1 MGGQGIYRGIV
12 RFFAAFAAALLC
24 ASVLCGEASAVSATA
39 RKTVSTGPLV
49 EGVRV
54 HQIGSSQILVELR
67 GTEMPLPAVSNG
79 GGAAIA
85 LYWRGARFPQ
95 NADRRD
101 WWDDFRWDVLKIEKG
116 GSERWTRRYE
126 DIPLVDE
133 IRVFPADGGAVM
145 EIIGPR
151 RLVVKNVSGMAGSSR
166 HRLILEAP
174 PDVTPPVPAPEPRPL
189 PPGDPLSVSEPV
201 TLELRD
207 ISLRDAFRMLAKLRG
222 LNLILDPSVPDSIT
236 TFSFD
241 GAPFREVFAYLLRMH
256 GLSYGVSGKTLVVGY
271 PAAVAKALGTVTTRR
286 YSVAYADIKT
296 LPALITSL
304 ASPGVEAVA
313 DERMRCLYITAPPE
327 GHRRV
332 EALMNRLDS
341 PGKQIMIEARLVEI
355 NDGAR
360 QEFESTLAAV
370 YNGWIFSYGSAG
382 LGGRYTYGNG
392 AVTPNVDPTGGTSPG
407 ELPIIGG
414 TDTDTSFPGYVA
426 DSAMKMVDA
435 ALRAM
440 ESDNKGKVLASPSVV
455 ALDGRKASVRLTHN
469 YLYQSG
475 VDENGNPEFTNQ
487 ETGPMLEFT
496 PALGRDGFIT
506 INMKISTGEIV
517 AFRRSGDSEAPET
530 TKREV
535 DTSIRV
541 RDGELFVIGGLY
553 QENKTNNVS
562 RVPVVGY
569 IPLLGEL
576 FKTRTTQH
584 SKSQMAFIAVPYILD
599 IPSGAV
605 EVIDMPG
612 DGLRM

>member
-1 MGGQGIYRGIV
+1 MGGLGIRRGLV
-12 RFFAAFAAALLC
+12 RYFAAFAAVLLC
-24 ASVLCGEASAVSATA
+24 AFALRGEADAASASA
-39 RKTVSTGPLV
+39 RKTAPSEPLV
-49 EGVRV
+49 EGVRL

-67 GTEMPLPAVSNG
+67 GTDMPLPAASNS

-95 NADRRD
+95 NTDHKD
-101 WWDDFRWDVLKIEKG
+101 WWDDFGWDVLKIEKSK
-116 GSERWTRRYE
+116 SERWTRRYD

-133 IRVFPADGGAVM
+133 IRVSPSGGGVLM
-145 EIIGPR
+145 EISGPR
-151 RLVVKNVSGMAGSSR
+151 RLAVKSVSGMAGSNR
-166 HRLILEAP
+166 HRLILETPSYAP
-174 PDVTPPVPAPEPRPL
+174 PTPTPKPKVP
-189 PPGDPLSVSEPV
+189 PPGDPLSVSRPV
-201 TLELRD
+201 TIELRD
-207 ISLRDAFRMLAKLRG
+207 AALRDVFRMLAKLRG
-222 LNLILDPSVPDSIT
+222 LNLILDPSVPNPPT
-236 TFSFD
+236 TISFA
-241 GAPFREVFAYLLRMH
+241 GAPFSEVFGYLLRMH
-256 GLSYGVSGKTLVVGY
+256 GLSYAVSGKTLVVGS
-271 PAAVAKALGTVTTRR
+271 PSGVAKTLGAVTTRR
-286 YSVAYADIKT
+286 YGVSYADIKT

-304 ASPGVEAVA
+304 VPIDLKAVA
-313 DERMRCLYITAPPE
+313 DERTRCLYITAPPE
-327 GHRRV
+327 GHRCV

-370 YNGWIFSYGSAG
+370 YNGWLFSYGSAG
-382 LGGRYTYGNG
+382 LGSRYTYGNG
-392 AVTPNVDPTGGTSPG
+392 AVTPNVDPTGSTRPG
-407 ELPIIGG
+407 ELPVIGG
-414 TDTDTSFPGYVA
+414 TDTGASFPGYVA

-435 ALRAM
+435 ALRVM
-440 ESDNKGKVLASPSVV
+440 ETDNKGKVLASPSVV
-455 ALDGRKASVRLTHN
+455 ALDGQKASVRLTHN

-506 INMKISTGEIV
+506 IKMKISTGEII

-562 RVPVVGY
+562 RVPVIGY

-605 EVIDMPG
+605 EAVDVPG
-612 DGLRM
+612 GGLRM

>member
-1 MGGQGIYRGIV
+1 MGGQGIRR
-12 RFFAAFAAALLC
+12 RFIRYCAAFAAVLLC
-24 ASVLCGEASAVSATA
+24 ASALCGAADAVTATA
-39 RKTVSTGPLV
+39 RKSAHTAPLL
-49 EGVRV
+49 EGVRL
-54 HQIGSSQILVELR
+54 HQIGSNQILVELR
-67 GTEMPLPAVSNG
+67 GTEMPLPAASDS

-95 NADRRD
+95 NTDRKD
-101 WWDDFRWDVLKIEKG
+101 WWDDFGWDVLKIEKG
-116 GSERWTRRYE
+116 ESERWTRRYE

-133 IRVFPADGGAVM
+133 IRVSPSGGGVLM
-145 EIIGPR
+145 EIVGPR
-151 RLVVKNVSGMAGSSR
+151 RLVVKSLSGMAGSNR

-174 PDVTPPVPAPEPRPL
+174 YDVPSPSAPKPKVP

-201 TLELRD
+201 TIELRD
-207 ISLRDAFRMLAKLRG
+207 AALRDVFRMLAKLRG
-222 LNLILDPSVPDSIT
+222 LNLILDPSVPNSPT
-236 TFSFD
+236 TISFA
-241 GAPFREVFAYLLRMH
+241 GAPFREVFGYLLRMH
-256 GLSYGVSGKTLVVGY
+256 GLSYSIAGKTLVVGS
-271 PAAVAKALGTVTTRR
+271 PAGVAKTLGPVTTRR
-286 YSVAYADIKT
+286 YSVSYADIKT

-304 ASPGVEAVA
+304 VPIDVKAVA
-313 DERMRCLYITAPPE
+313 DERMRCLYISAPPE

-332 EALMNRLDS
+332 EALLNRLDG

-370 YNGWIFSYGSAG
+370 YNGWLFSYGSTG

-392 AVTPNVDPTGGTSPG
+392 AVTPNVDPTGSTRPG

-414 TDTDTSFPGYVA
+414 TDTETSFPGYVA

-440 ESDNKGKVLASPSVV
+440 ETDNKGKVLASPSVV
-455 ALDGRKASVRLTHN
+455 ALDGQKASVRLTHN

-496 PALGRDGFIT
+496 PMLGRDRFIT
-506 INMKISTGEIV
+506 IKMKISTGEIV

-541 RDGELFVIGGLY
+541 RHGELFVIGGLY

-562 RVPVVGY
+562 RVPVIGY

-584 SKSQMAFIAVPYILD
+584 TKSQMAFIAVPYILD

-605 EVIDMPG
+605 EAIDMP
-612 DGLRM
+612 DGGLQM

>member
-1 MGGQGIYRGIV
+1 MGGQGIYR
-12 RFFAAFAAALLC
+12 RFVGRCAALVAVLLC
-24 ASVLCGEASAVSATA
+24 ALAFCGDAPAAASAERGVSAVPLIEGA
-39 RKTVSTGPLV
+39 RLY
-49 EGVRV
+49 
-54 HQIGSSQILVELR
+54 QMGSNQILLELR
-67 GTEMPLPAVSNG
+67 GTEMPLPASLD
-79 GGAAIA
+79 GGAAIT

-95 NADRRD
+95 NTDRKE
-101 WWDDFRWDVLKIEKG
+101 WWDDFGWEVFRLDKG
-116 GSERWTRRYE
+116 KSESWTRRYE

-133 IRVFPADGGAVM
+133 IRVSPRSGGVVM
-145 EIIGPR
+145 EVVGPR
-151 RLVVKNVSGMAGSSR
+151 KLIVKSLSGMAGSGR

-174 PDVTPPVPAPEPRPL
+174 SGAAPKLPAPAPKPL
-189 PPGDPLSVSEPV
+189 PPSDPMSAAAPV

-207 ISLRDAFRMLAKLRG
+207 VRLRDAFRMLAKLRS
-222 LNLILDPSVPDSIT
+222 LDLILDPSVPDHALT
-236 TFSFD
+236 VSFD
-241 GAPFREVFAYLLRMH
+241 GAPFRDVFAYLLRMN
-256 GLSYGVSGKTLVVGY
+256 GLSYALSGKTLVVGSSSG
-271 PAAVAKALGTVTTRR
+271 VAKTLGTVTTRR
-286 YSVAYADIKT
+286 YSVSYADVKA
-296 LPALITSL
+296 LPALISSL
-304 ASPGVEAVA
+304 VPLDVKPVA
-313 DERMRCLYITAPPE
+313 DERLRCLYITASPE
-327 GHRRV
+327 EHRRI
-332 EALMNRLDS
+332 EAIMNRADS

-392 AVTPNVDPTGGTSPG
+392 SVTPNVDPTGSTTLG

-414 TDTDTSFPGYVA
+414 TDNDTSFPGYVA

-455 ALDGRKASVRLTHN
+455 ALDGQKASVRLTHN

-517 AFRRSGDSEAPET
+517 SFRRSGDSEAPET

-535 DTSIRV
+535 DTSVRV

-553 QENKTNNVS
+553 QENKTSNIS
-562 RVPVVGY
+562 RVPVLGY
-569 IPLLGEL
+569 VPLLGEL
-576 FKTRTTQH
+576 FKTRTSQH
-584 SKSQMAFIAVPYILD
+584 TKSQMAFIAVPYILD

-605 EVIDMPG
+605 EVIDMPAS
-612 DGLRM
+612 GLRM

>member
-1 MGGQGIYRGIV
+1 MGGQGIRRGAV
-12 RFFAAFAAALLC
+12 RYFAALAAVLLC
-24 ASVLCGEASAVSATA
+24 VLALCGEAYAAAATA
-39 RKTVSTGPLV
+39 RKTAPRAPLV

-67 GTEMPLPAVSNG
+67 GTDMPLPAASNA

-95 NADRRD
+95 NTDRKD
-101 WWDDFRWDVLKIEKG
+101 WWDDFGWDVLRIEKG
-116 GSERWTRRYE
+116 KSERWTRRYE

-133 IRVFPADGGAVM
+133 IRVLSSDGGVIM

-151 RLVVKNVSGMAGSSR
+151 RLAVKSISGMAGSSR

-174 PDVTPPVPAPEPRPL
+174 PDVPAAPAPKQKPL

-201 TLELRD
+201 ALELRD
-207 ISLRDAFRMLAKLRG
+207 VLLHDAFRMLAKLCG
-222 LNLILDPSVPDSIT
+222 LNLILDPSVPNPPT
-236 TFSFD
+236 TISFD

-256 GLSYGVSGKTLVVGY
+256 GLSYGVSGKTLVVGL
-271 PAAVAKALGTVTTRR
+271 PSAVAKTLGTVTTRR
-286 YSVAYADIKT
+286 YSVSYADIKK

-304 ASPGVEAVA
+304 VSLDLKVVA

-327 GHRRV
+327 GHLCV
-332 EALMNRLDS
+332 EALLNRLDS

-392 AVTPNVDPTGGTSPG
+392 AVTPNVDPTGSTRPG

-455 ALDGRKASVRLTHN
+455 ALDGQKASVRLTHN

-506 INMKISTGEIV
+506 IKMKISTGEIV

-553 QENKTNNVS
+553 QENKTNNVT
-562 RVPVVGY
+562 RVPVIGY

-612 DGLRM
+612 GGLRM

>member
-1 MGGQGIYRGIV
+1 MSQFIELSDYDATIFRDILDTLV
-12 RFFAAFAAALLC
+12 R
-24 ASVLCGEASAVSATA
+24 EDET
-39 RKTVSTGPLV
+39 LV
-49 EGVRV
+49 EICEDRAIEEMRCYLSKRYDCNAIFNASGNARNQLILMMAIDIAVYHIFCIHNPQKLSDVRR
-54 HQIGSSQILVELR
+54 E
-67 GTEMPLPAVSNG
+67 
-79 GGAAIA
+79 
-85 LYWRGARFPQ
+85 
-95 NADRRD
+95 
-101 WWDDFRWDVLKIEKG
+101 
-116 GSERWTRRYE
+116 RYE
-126 DIPLVDE
+126 
-133 IRVFPADGGAVM
+133 RAV
-145 EIIGPR
+145 EW
-151 RLVVKNVSGMAGSSR
+151 LK
-166 HRLILEAP
+166 
-174 PDVTPPVPAPEPRPL
+174 
-189 PPGDPLSVSEPV
+189 
-201 TLELRD
+201 
-207 ISLRDAFRMLAKLRG
+207 
-222 LNLILDPSVPDSIT
+222 
-236 TFSFD
+236 
-241 GAPFREVFAYLLRMH
+241 
-256 GLSYGVSGKTLVVGY
+256 
-271 PAAVAKALGTVTTRR
+271 
-286 YSVAYADIKT
+286 
-296 LPALITSL
+296 
-304 ASPGVEAVA
+304 AVA
-313 DERMRCLYITAPPE
+313 DERMRCLYITASPE
-327 GHRRV
+327 GHSCV
-332 EALMNRLDS
+332 EALLNRLDS

-392 AVTPNVDPTGGTSPG
+392 AVTPNVDPTGSTRPG

-455 ALDGRKASVRLTHN
+455 ALDGQKASVRLTHN

-535 DTSIRV
+535 DTRIRV

-553 QENKTNNVS
+553 QENKTNNVT
-562 RVPVVGY
+562 RVPVIGY

-605 EVIDMPG
+605 EVIDMPSG
-612 DGLRM
+612 GLRM

>member
-1 MGGQGIYRGIV
+1 MGGQGIRRGLVIYA
-12 RFFAAFAAALLC
+12 AAFAAVLLSTFALC
-24 ASVLCGEASAVSATA
+24 SEAPAVTATA
-39 RKTVSTGPLV
+39 RKTVAAAPLI
-49 EGVRV
+49 EGIRL
-54 HQIGSSQILVELR
+54 HQIGACQVLVELR
-67 GTEMPLPAVSNG
+67 GTDMPLPDAWDG
-79 GGAAIA
+79 RGAAIA

-95 NADRRD
+95 NTDRKD
-101 WWDDFRWDVLKIEKG
+101 WWDDFGWDVLKIEKDRSG
-116 GSERWTRRYE
+116 RWTRRYE

-133 IRVFPADGGAVM
+133 IRVSPSGDGVLM
-145 EIIGPR
+145 EIVGPR
-151 RLVVKNVSGMAGSSR
+151 RLAVKSFSGMAGSSR
-166 HRLILEAP
+166 HRLILETP
-174 PDVTPPVPAPEPRPL
+174 PDVPPPSVPKPKLL
-189 PPGDPLSVSEPV
+189 PPDDPFSVSEPV
-201 TLELRD
+201 TIELRD
-207 ISLRDAFRMLAKLRG
+207 VALRDVFRMLAKLRG
-222 LNLILDPSVPDSIT
+222 LNLILDPSVPNPPT
-236 TFSFD
+236 TISFS
-241 GAPFREVFAYLLRMH
+241 GAPFREVFGYLLRMY
-256 GLSYGVSGKTLVVGY
+256 GLSYSVSGKTLVIGS
-271 PAAVAKALGTVTTRR
+271 PAGVARTLGPVTTRR
-286 YSVAYADIKT
+286 YSISYADIKT
-296 LPALITSL
+296 LPALLTSL
-304 ASPGVEAVA
+304 VPIDLKAVA
-313 DERMRCLYITAPPE
+313 DERMRCLYISAPPE
-327 GHRRV
+327 GHRVV
-332 EALMNRLDS
+332 EALLNRLDS

-370 YNGWIFSYGSAG
+370 YNGWLFSYGSAG

-392 AVTPNVDPTGGTSPG
+392 AVTPNVNPTGSTRPG
-407 ELPIIGG
+407 ELPVIGG
-414 TDTDTSFPGYVA
+414 TDAGTSFPGYVA
-426 DSAMKMVDA
+426 NSAIKMVDA

-440 ESDNKGKVLASPSVV
+440 ETDNKGKVLASPSVV
-455 ALDGRKASVRLTHN
+455 ALDGQKASVRLTHN

-506 INMKISTGEIV
+506 IKMKISTGEIV

-562 RVPVVGY
+562 RVPVIGY

-605 EVIDMPG
+605 ETVDVPG
-612 DGLRM
+612 GGLRM